1 MFVVKTGDGR
11 TRPATLPGGI
21 ADCGLR
27 CVQRSRPRQY
37 HCADR
42 RRPVRT
48 RSSPSP
54 AVTRSSP
61 AVLWGEARDGIQNG
75 DPVHGYPLGVSLS
88 GLSQVDAVSKPV
100 LICDR
105 FLGGRPSIVSGQSF
119 NHHTE
124 VTCGALE
131 SSLGRLTIR
140 FFPVAPSPSC
150 SLLQLG

>member
-75 DPVHGYPLGVSLS
+75 DPVHGYPLGMSLS
-88 GLSQVDAVSKPV
+88 RLSQVDAVSKPV

-105 FLGGRPSIVSGQSF
+105 FLGWPSIHSIRSVLQPPHGGDMRCLRIVVRALDHQILSCCPLSF
-119 NHHTE
+119 
-124 VTCGALE
+124 L
-131 SSLGRLTIR
+131 
-140 FFPVAPSPSC
+140 
-150 SLLQLG
+150 